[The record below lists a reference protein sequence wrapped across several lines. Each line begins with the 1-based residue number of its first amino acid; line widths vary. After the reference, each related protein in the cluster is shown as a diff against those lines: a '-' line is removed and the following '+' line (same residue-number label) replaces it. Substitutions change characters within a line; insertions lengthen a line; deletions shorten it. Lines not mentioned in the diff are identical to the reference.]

1 MVLPFGSLSKKL
13 GRTEPFISEP
23 RRNERYSKKVSPD
36 WLVASQIAKA
46 RPDPSNVSRKQTEI
60 KQDDKGF
67 SDEDGR
73 ELWGKKW

>member
-1 MVLPFGSLSKKL
+1 MVLPFGLLSKKFV
-13 GRTEPFISEP
+13 RTGPSNSEP
-23 RRNERYSKKVSPD
+23 RRNKRYSKKVSPD

-60 KQDDKGF
+60 KRDDKGF

-73 ELWGKKW
+73 KL